1 MSPSQPRTNSCR
13 ENGLGA
19 ARGIV
24 MWFLPAVAVW
34 IVIVAVI
41 VWAV

>member
-1 MSPSQPRTNSCR
+1 MSPSQGRADSWR

-24 MWFLPAVAVW
+24 VCLPVAVAAW
-34 IVIVAVI
+34 LVIVAVI